1 MIDTVLLD
9 LDDTILDFHKSEAF
23 ALKKTLEELGI
34 EPLSSTIERYSE
46 INDAQWKLLELGK
59 ITREQVLT
67 GRFEILFKELGV
79 NQSGDKAWQLYE
91 NNLSNS
97 YFIIDG
103 TIDVL
108 EKLKRTNIDCLLYLM
123 EQHQFRT
130 KELPVLISQNILK
143 IFLFLRELDITS
155 LK

>member
-103 TIDVL
+103 TI
-108 EKLKRTNIDCLLYLM
+108 IDCLLYLM

>member
-34 EPLSSTIERYSE
+34 EPLSSIIERYSE

-79 NQSGDKAWQLYE
+79 NRSGDKAWQLYE

-108 EKLKRTNIDCLLYLM
+108 EKLRTNIDCLLYLTA
-123 EQHQFRT
+123 QHQFRI

-143 IFLFLRELDITS
+143 IFLFLRKLDITS

>member
-1 MIDTVLLD
+1 MIDTILLD

-34 EPLSSTIERYSE
+34 EPL
-46 INDAQWKLLELGK
+46 
-59 ITREQVLT
+59 
-67 GRFEILFKELGV
+67 
-79 NQSGDKAWQLYE
+79 
-91 NNLSNS
+91 
-97 YFIIDG
+97 
-103 TIDVL
+103 
-108 EKLKRTNIDCLLYLM
+108 
-123 EQHQFRT
+123 T